1 LYSCSHALLDSSASV
16 FLHYG
21 IPALMHSCSH
31 APHTSAL
38 MHYWIPSLM
47 ESLSIA
53 FRNFSIPPFLHYWIP
68 SLMHSRSYAL
78 THSFTRKLRTP
89 ADALL
94 YSCTRK
100 FMHSSSHSLVVCREC
115 DEERRGKAAMG
126 GVAGAQCPDLRV
138 NLSKKTGARSASK
151 NHKLANI

>member
-1 LYSCSHALLDSSASV
+1 
-16 FLHYG
+16 
-21 IPALMHSCSH
+21 MHPST
-31 APHTSAL
+31 PAL

-47 ESLSIA
+47 ESRSLA
-53 FRNFSIPPFLHYWIP
+53 FLKFSIPPFLHYWIP

-78 THSFTRKLRTP
+78 THSYTRKLRTLAP
-89 ADALL
+89 ALL

-100 FMHSSSHSLVVCREC
+100 FMHSSSYSLVVCREC
-115 DEERRGKAAMG
+115 DEERRGKADMG
-126 GVAGAQCPDLRV
+126 GVAGAQCPDVRV